1 MVEKDDAG
9 RFTPDHTDA
18 DVLAAVRAHEPAA
31 TSEVGDELGI
41 SRQGADR
48 RLRQLRDEG
57 RVASKKIGAS
67 LVWFD
72 ASDSGDTERREAG
85 AARADVEPDR
95 SPDAPDHRDDAPEHA
110 GDRELEDDAD
120 LAPDRDVAELVDDVV
135 AAVSESWT
143 DDDDRLADRRDAARA
158 VLAFAVDSGD
168 AVGRSEAVERF
179 RDEHPVDG
187 QNAETWW
194 RQNARRV
201 LAAVGNYSTGENGYV
216 VTVDDLEAY
225 LAGER

>member
-1 MVEKDDAG
+1 MGERNAEG
-9 RFTPDHTDA
+9 RYTPDHSDA

-48 RLRQLRDEG
+48 RLRQLREES

-72 ASDSGDTERREAG
+72 ASSGADTQRRETG
-85 AARADVEPDR
+85 AERADDEPDR
-95 SPDAPDHRDDAPEHA
+95 SPGAADHRDDAAERA
-110 GDRELEDDAD
+110 GDRDD
-120 LAPDRDVAELVDDVV
+120 APDRDVDVGELVDDVV
-135 AAVSESWT
+135 ATATASWT
-143 DDDDRLADRRDAARA
+143 GSADRLADRRDAARA
-158 VLAFAVDSGD
+158 VLAYAVESGD
-168 AVGRSEAVERF
+168 AVGRSDAVERF
-179 RDEHPVDG
+179 RDEYPVAG

-201 LAAVGNYSTGENGYV
+201 LADVGEYQTGRNGYV
-216 VTVDDLEAY
+216 VDVDDLEAF
-225 LAGER
+225 LARER